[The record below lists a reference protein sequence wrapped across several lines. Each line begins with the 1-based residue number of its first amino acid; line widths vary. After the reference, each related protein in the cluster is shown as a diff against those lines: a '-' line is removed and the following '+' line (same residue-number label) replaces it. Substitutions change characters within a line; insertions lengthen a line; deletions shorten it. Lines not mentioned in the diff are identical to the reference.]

1 MDAAT
6 TQFTRRTVLLTGNEA
21 VAWGAR
27 LARPQVCPVY
37 PITPQTP
44 VLEKLTEFQAAGEF
58 DAEIITPES

>member
-1 MDAAT
+1 MDVTTAAA
-6 TQFTRRTVLLTGNEA
+6 RRLLLTGNEA

-44 VLEKLTEFQAAGEF
+44 VLEAWDRQEQS
-58 DAEIITPES
+58 DAV